1 MRLYRPS
8 IIGLHGCTF
17 LLALAPSGCWAAVAA
32 LDASAGASFGAGFWT
47 GFASAA
53 ALAALALLAQRRAH
67 RRQQVNLAAQRQQEL
82 DQVVARRTADLLSA
96 NRTLRDLADTDAL
109 TGVSNR
115 RHFDRLLREGFERSL
130 LTGRRLSVLLI
141 DVDHFKRVNDHE
153 GHLAGDEVLRQ
164 LGLLLQRAVRSDTV
178 VARYGGEEFAVI
190 TPSGLAEAVGL
201 AERLRRAVEAESRI
215 RVSVGVASFEAS
227 LDRDEPALL
236 ARADR
241 ALYAAKSGGRNRVES
256 DPPGAPA
263 RQPERR
269 GETVALD

>member
-1 MRLYRPS
+1 MAGFASTVPS
-8 IIGLHGCTF
+8 QP
-17 LLALAPSGCWAAVAA
+17 AASGF
-32 LDASAGASFGAGFWT
+32 SAGFWT

-53 ALAALALLAQRRAH
+53 ALGALALLGQRRAH
-67 RRQQVNLAAQRQQEL
+67 RRQQHALAEQRQKEL
-82 DQVVARRTADLLSA
+82 DQVVARRTADLVNA

-115 RHFDRLLREGFERSL
+115 RHFDRLLREGVERAL

-141 DVDHFKRVNDHE
+141 DVDHFKQVNDRE

-164 LGLLLQRAVRSDTV
+164 LGQLLQRAVRSDTV

-201 AERLRRAVEAESRI
+201 AERLRRAVEADSRI
-215 RVSVGVASFEAS
+215 RVSLGVASFEPK
-227 LDRDEPALL
+227 LDGDEPALL

-241 ALYAAKSGGRNRVES
+241 ALYAAKAAGRNRVES
-256 DPPGAPA
+256 DPPGAPVTPQA
-263 RQPERR
+263 RR
-269 GETVALD
+269 GAAIAAD